1 MPPFLPEL
9 AYCAAGYGGYGK
21 SIGSAQADYSNFG
34 KKYEIRIFPPGGH
47 IYIPKDSERLLAV
60 PDVRCLFMEKIL
72 NLLMRAI
79 LGTIAMY
86 FINSALNRLGVPL
99 GVGINAATVLTS
111 GILGF
116 PGLLALYGIG
126 IYRIL

>member
-1 MPPFLPEL
+1 MSSVR
-9 AYCAAGYGGYGK
+9 AY
-21 SIGSAQADYSNFG
+21 
-34 KKYEIRIFPPGGH
+34 
-47 IYIPKDSERLLAV
+47 
-60 PDVRCLFMEKIL
+60 MEKIL
-72 NLLMRAI
+72 NFVMRGI

-86 FINSALNRLGVPL
+86 FINSVLEGMGISL

-126 IYRIL
+126 IYKIL

>member
-1 MPPFLPEL
+1 
-9 AYCAAGYGGYGK
+9 
-21 SIGSAQADYSNFG
+21 
-34 KKYEIRIFPPGGH
+34 
-47 IYIPKDSERLLAV
+47 
-60 PDVRCLFMEKIL
+60 
-72 NLLMRAI
+72 MRAI

-126 IYRIL
+126 IYKIL

>member
-1 MPPFLPEL
+1 LKS
-9 AYCAAGYGGYGK
+9 AYLGMADI
-21 SIGSAQADYSNFG
+21 SIFQRTRNGS
-34 KKYEIRIFPPGGH
+34 
-47 IYIPKDSERLLAV
+47 LAV
-60 PDVRCLFMEKIL
+60 SDARCLFMEKIL

-126 IYRIL
+126 IYKIL